1 VAAVAAFDWSQT
13 EEYAAYFKRSFPN
26 FWSYL
31 EAQRQHALVW
41 HRFQAMLLEDRP
53 L

>member
-1 VAAVAAFDWSQT
+1 MAAVATFDWSQT

-31 EAQRQHALVW
+31 DINPSQEERKGEKYQSEKAGRL
-41 HRFQAMLLEDRP
+41 
-53 L
+53 